1 MIDNALNNDELTA
14 SELKIRNQI
23 ESRAKILKVDVG
35 NKDYRDQLVDSYK
48 FTEHLNAC
56 WLMSDGFDD
65 RFISKNEKEFKLNNI
80 KSTVMKIKL
89 IKQLETAPFSFEQK
103 EISPALEATVKKLF
117 RVSKIDIRL
126 LYKSLIPGVFGKR
139 KRVMVKGVRQGVYSI
154 NNDVALT
161 HLKLLVKR
169 NKLNNVSDEI
179 LTMFEMKRPTVRRM
193 V

>member
-1 MIDNALNNDELTA
+1 
-14 SELKIRNQI
+14 
-23 ESRAKILKVDVG
+23 
-35 NKDYRDQLVDSYK
+35 
-48 FTEHLNAC
+48 
-56 WLMSDGFDD
+56 MSGGFDD

-126 LYKSLIPGVFGKR
+126 LYKSLIPGMFGKR
-139 KRVMVKGVRQGVYSI
+139 KRVMVDGVSQGVYDIDNSA
-154 NNDVALT
+154 ALT

-179 LTMFEMKRPTVRRM
+179 LTMFEMKRPKARRL